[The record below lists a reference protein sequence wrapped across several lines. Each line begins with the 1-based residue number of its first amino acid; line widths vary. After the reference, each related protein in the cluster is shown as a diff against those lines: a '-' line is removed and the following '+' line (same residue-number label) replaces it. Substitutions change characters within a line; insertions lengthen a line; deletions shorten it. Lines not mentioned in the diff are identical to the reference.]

1 MRLYYET
8 KLMKQTA
15 EKSIPSQSS
24 LLSVPLIICL
34 FGIIIGA
41 SYYMNLWKMGPD
53 GLSIVSHTTPYWD
66 FNNLWT
72 GGRLALE
79 GHVDWLFDTEKYRV
93 EMRNLL
99 GSNLAAQEWSYPPNM
114 LLIGAPLAMFPPFI
128 AYLIWTLGSL
138 LLLHIAIKPF
148 KLPTVLHLIV
158 LLSPAVFINALL
170 GQNGTFISA
179 LLIMGLYNAPTKPVL
194 AGICIGL
201 MTVKP
206 QFGILLPF
214 ILIASQNW
222 TAFISASVTAIS
234 MAVLTSLLFGFDVWD
249 NFLSHTQPMMR
260 GIMEAQYPQDYHT
273 NAVPVFI
280 FVRAMGAGLFA
291 AYAVQAVVS
300 VLAIITAIK
309 LWHKSTSIDHIQRV
323 ALTCI
328 LVMLATPYAY
338 TYDMVALGAVI
349 VIMFAASKRLVWL
362 PVFAP
367 IWLFPLYN
375 HIIVAQYPKLSFGA
389 IIIATT
395 FVLLYWT
402 HRHQKLKVLR

>member
-1 MRLYYET
+1 MRQLT
-8 KLMKQTA
+8 
-15 EKSIPSQSS
+15 SS
-24 LLSVPLIICL
+24 YPRLLSVPTFICL
-34 FGIIIGA
+34 FEIIIGA
-41 SYYMNLWKMGPD
+41 MYYLNLWKIGPD

-79 GHVDWLFDTEKYRV
+79 GHVDWLFDTEKYRA

-99 GSNLAAQEWSYPPNM
+99 GPHLPAQEWSYPPNM
-114 LLIGAPLAMFPPFI
+114 LLIGAPLAIFPPI
-128 AYLIWTLGSL
+128 LAYLIWTLGSL

-148 KLPTVLHLIV
+148 KLPTVLHVII

-179 LLIMGLYNAPTKPVL
+179 LLIMGLYHAPKKPVF

-206 QFGILLPF
+206 QFGLLLPF

-222 TAFISASVTAIS
+222 AAFISASLTALG
-234 MAVLTSLLFGFDVWD
+234 MAILTSLFFGFDVWG
-249 NFLSHTQPMMR
+249 NFLGHTQPMMR
-260 GIMEAQYPQDYHT
+260 GIMEAQYPQSYHG

-280 FVRAMGAGLFA
+280 FVRAMGSGLFG
-291 AYAVQAVVS
+291 AYAVQLVVT
-300 VLAIITAIK
+300 VLTIIIGIK
-309 LWHKSTSIDHIQRV
+309 LWHKSTDIDHIQRV
-323 ALTCI
+323 ALTCV

-338 TYDMVALGAVI
+338 TYDMVALGAAI
-349 VIMFAASKRLVWL
+349 VIIFATSERLVWL

-367 IWLFPLYN
+367 IWFFPLYN
-375 HIIVAQYPKLSFGA
+375 FILILQNPKLSFGA
-389 IIIATT
+389 ICISATYI
-395 FVLLYWT
+395 LLYLS
-402 HRHQKLKVLR
+402 RNRQKLKVSY

>member
-1 MRLYYET
+1 MT
-8 KLMKQTA
+8 MKQRA
-15 EKSIPSQSS
+15 EKPITSQSN
-24 LLSVPLIICL
+24 LLSVSLIICF

-41 SYYMNLWKMGPD
+41 SYYANLWKMGPD

-79 GHVDWLFDTEKYRV
+79 GHVDWLFDTEKYRA
-93 EMRNLL
+93 EMRGLL
-99 GSNLAAQEWSYPPNM
+99 GPNLPAQEWSYPPNM
-114 LLIGAPLAMFPPFI
+114 LLIGAPLAMFPPII
-128 AYLIWTLGSL
+128 AYLIWTLGGL

-148 KLPTVLHLIV
+148 KLPTVLHLII
-158 LLSPAVFINALL
+158 LFSPAVFINILL

-179 LLIMGLYNAPTKPVL
+179 LLILGLYHAPKKPVL

-222 TAFISASVTAIS
+222 TAFISASLTALG
-234 MAVLTSLLFGFDVWD
+234 MAVLTSLLFGFDVWG

-280 FVRAMGAGLFA
+280 FARAMGAGLFG
-291 AYAVQAVVS
+291 AYAVQSIVS
-300 VLAIITAIK
+300 TLAIIIAAK
-309 LWHKSTSIDHIQRV
+309 LWHKSTNIDHIHRV
-323 ALTCI
+323 ALTCV

-338 TYDMVALGAVI
+338 TYDMIALGAAIII
-349 VIMFAASKRLVWL
+349 VFATSKRLIWL

-375 HIIVAQYPKLSFGA
+375 HVIVSQYPKLSLGA
-389 IIIATT
+389 ICIGTT
-395 FVLLYWT
+395 FILLYLS
-402 HRHQKLKVLR
+402 RNRQELKATR